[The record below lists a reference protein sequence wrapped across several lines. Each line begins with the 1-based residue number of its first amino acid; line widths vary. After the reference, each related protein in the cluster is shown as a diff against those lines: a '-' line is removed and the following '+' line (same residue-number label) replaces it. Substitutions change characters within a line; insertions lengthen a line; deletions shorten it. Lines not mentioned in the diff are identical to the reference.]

1 MAKQKNKT
9 KDTDAQIAQLVS
21 KLDSN
26 DKRLAEAGTART
38 GSKLKKSYDKLKA
51 KVEDRETRTHK
62 LTVDFGGGAVA
73 DVYKRQTLQ
82 QRNGRA
88 VRQGNTQA
96 VIGIKYIMSARSLD
110 VIRFN
115 MIVGKLGWMTDLLS
129 SADRETNNPA
139 AQSEM
144 SADEMVMY
152 MSRDPESAKR
162 AIEVLRATQAEAA
175 AGRIKTRAW
184 NELRGLI
191 SSCLLYTSRCV

>member
-73 DVYKRQTLQ
+73 QISNEFI
-82 QRNGRA
+82 NG
-88 VRQGNTQA
+88 
-96 VIGIKYIMSARSLD
+96 L
-110 VIRFN
+110 IR
-115 MIVGKLGWMTDLLS
+115 LWAEYRPTGWTAQNADLLQ
-129 SADRETNNPA
+129 SAPHVILGMGVYLTELALRTPTKVP
-139 AQSEM
+139 SWSREM
-144 SADEMVMY
+144 SSQAALIFFNLC
-152 MSRDPESAKR
+152 MSNLARALRTRWKEGKGKPVELEAMRAENEAMKARLAALAKP
-162 AIEVLRATQAEAA
+162 
-175 AGRIKTRAW
+175 
-184 NELRGLI
+184 
-191 SSCLLYTSRCV
+191 

>member
-73 DVYKRQTLQ
+73 QISNEFINGLIRLWAEYRPTGWTAQMCIRDRPTTALSVAISPRSIRQT
-82 QRNGRA
+82 RW
-88 VRQGNTQA
+88 
-96 VIGIKYIMSARSLD
+96 RSSD
-110 VIRFN
+110 
-115 MIVGKLGWMTDLLS
+115 G
-129 SADRETNNPA
+129 A
-139 AQSEM
+139 SE
-144 SADEMVMY
+144 
-152 MSRDPESAKR
+152 SR
-162 AIEVLRATQAEAA
+162 
-175 AGRIKTRAW
+175 
-184 NELRGLI
+184 
-191 SSCLLYTSRCV
+191 